1 MSPTAYPDAL
11 AAPPN
16 IAPESVRRARL
27 RATSEQRPVIDVLR
41 EDLGWTSEELIPVLA
56 ASLRWK
62 AMSEE
67 AVAAAQPDFS
77 VFAFGEAVTR
87 QVLPCRD
94 ADYNLYLV
102 VSDPFDTG
110 LVPWAEDRVREPFV
124 WALADGAA
132 LASLLSS
139 QDEAR
144 QTVSNVQLEEFGDT
158 GDAEDILMISLQSL
172 ASDASPVVKLVNSTL
187 YDALKS
193 DVSDIHFEVNAGGL
207 VVKFRIDGVLS
218 EVATVSSPDFA
229 VQLVSRLKVM
239 SQLDIAERRVP
250 QDGRFKALINGREVD
265 FRVSVIPSLFGEDV
279 VLRILDKKAVADDID
294 GLSLD
299 RVGFDAPTLEAIRR
313 MAQEPY
319 GMLLVAGPT
328 GSGKT
333 TTLYA
338 SISEI
343 NNGRDKIVTIED
355 PVEYVLPGVLQIPVN
370 EKKGLNFARGLRS
383 VLRHDPDKIMVGEI
397 RDSETAQISVQAALT
412 GHLVFSTV
420 HANSVF
426 DVVGRFMHMGVDVYG
441 FVSALNGVI
450 AQRLI
455 RANCPHCSIGV
466 VPEHQELDLSGLN
479 AAMTSDWQ
487 WKKGM
492 GCEHCRWTGFR
503 GRRAIAEVLH
513 LNDEIRELIV
523 ARAPVT
529 QLKEAARRNGSR
541 ALRDTALDMVR
552 RGQTTLEEINR
563 VTFVE

>member
-27 RATSEQRPVIDVLR
+27 RAANELRPVIDVLR
-41 EDLGWTSEELIPVLA
+41 EDLGWTNDELIPVLA

-62 AMSEE
+62 AMSAE
-67 AVAAAQPDFS
+67 AVAAARPDFS
-77 VFAFGEAVTR
+77 VFGFGEAVTH

-94 ADYNLYLV
+94 ADDNLYLV
-102 VSDPFDTG
+102 VADPFDSG
-110 LVPWAEDRVREPFV
+110 LVPWAEDRVRESFT
-124 WALADGAA
+124 WSLADGAA
-132 LASLLSS
+132 LASLLSA

-158 GDAEDILMISLQSL
+158 GDAEEVLMISLQSL
-172 ASDASPVVKLVNSTL
+172 ATDASPVVKLVNSTL

-299 RVGFDAPTLEAIRR
+299 RVGFDAHTLEAIRR

-370 EKKGLNFARGLRS
+370 EKKGLSFARGLRS

-426 DVVGRFMHMGVDVYG
+426 DVVGRFLHMGVDVYG

-450 AQRLI
+450 AQRLV
-455 RANCPHCSIGV
+455 RVSCPHCSIGI
-466 VPEHQELDLSGLN
+466 VPEHQELDISGLN
-479 AAMTSDWQ
+479 AAMTADWQ

-541 ALRDTALDMVR
+541 ALRETALDLVR
-552 RGQTTLEEINR
+552 RGLTTLEEINR